1 MITCLGQ
8 TFPDD
13 DARREHFRNE
23 LRKQLPELKKLEGFP
38 IGEDEDII
46 ALSDP
51 PYYTACP
58 NPWLDDFI
66 AEWEAV
72 KVGISGRTPDFD
84 VQIPYAADVSEG
96 KSNAIYNAHSYHT
109 KVPHPAIMRYIL
121 HYTQPGDIVLD
132 GFAGTGMTGVAAQLC
147 GNPDAAT
154 KYMIEKER
162 RELGLAAPVWGA
174 RRAICGD
181 LSPIASFIAYN
192 YNTPVDVEAFE
203 KEAQRILAEVEAEYG
218 WMYETTHLGDK
229 KGKINYTVWS
239 DVFQCDQ
246 CNGEIIFWKA
256 AVDTEKGEV
265 REAFLCP
272 HCDATHTKR
281 NVTKAQIT
289 LFDRALGQ
297 TVRQAKTVP
306 VLINYTFGTKRF
318 EKIPDQKD
326 VILIE
331 KINEKEATYWF
342 PTDAL
347 PKGDKM
353 SDPFNKGVTHVN
365 HFYTNRN
372 LRALSLIKNKINNS
386 HERHLPFWF
395 TSTLPWCGKE
405 NRLHLGNYFNKGGGV
420 ITSLRGTWYIASLSV
435 ETNVFERFSHRITS
449 SVFKFNSEIQNV
461 GINVQSANDIRNI
474 KNGSV
479 DYIFTDPPFG
489 ANLMYSELN
498 FVWESWLKIKT
509 NNKSEAIE
517 NKTQGKTL
525 LDYQNIMTSC
535 FREYFRVLKSGKWM
549 TVEFSN
555 TGAAIWN
562 GIQTGLQRAGFVI
575 ANVAAL
581 DKQKGS
587 FNAVTNPTSVKQDL
601 VISCYKP
608 SEQFEAAFSQH
619 QGDVAV
625 WDFVREHLHHL
636 PIHVAREGHT
646 AGVVERDPR
655 ILYDRLITFYLMR
668 GLPVPMDSSDFRAG
682 LRQRFTEIDGQYFL
696 PEQAQEYEQKKALTS
711 GVVQASLFIG
721 TENEG
726 IAWLREVL
734 KKPQTRADLHPLW
747 MQAITAIRKGDVLPD
762 LSDLLNE
769 NFIQLPSGAWRVPDL
784 NETKDREALRT
795 KSLLKEFARYVA
807 ELQAGKTKRLK
818 EVRAEALQAGFRDCW
833 ERKDFATVVL
843 VGDRIPANLL
853 LEDEKLL
860 MYYDI
865 AKDRV

>member
-1 MITCLGQ
+1 MITCLGL

-66 AEWEAV
+66 AEWEAA
-72 KVGISGRTPDFD
+72 KVGILGRTPDFD

-96 KSNAIYNAHSYHT
+96 KFDPIYLYHPYPT
-109 KVPHPAIMRYIL
+109 KVPFKAIMRYYL
-121 HYTQPGDIVLD
+121 HYTEPGDVILD
-132 GFAGTGMTGVAAQLC
+132 GFAGTGMAGVAAFAC
-147 GNPDAAT
+147 ESPRIET
-154 KYMIEKER
+154 KLKMEQDFQKSN
-162 RELGLAAPVWGA
+162 LHPPVWGK
-174 RRAICGD
+174 RHVVLGD
-181 LSPIASFIAYN
+181 LSPLASFISYCYN
-192 YNTPVDVEAFE
+192 SHFDIDTFE
-203 KEAQRILAEVEAEYG
+203 SLAKTLFTEVETLCS
-218 WMYETTHLGDK
+218 WMYKTTHK
-229 KGKINYTVWS
+229 KGVIGTINYVVWS
-239 DVFQCDQ
+239 DVFICPP
-246 CNGEIIFWKA
+246 CGGEIVFWNT
-256 AVDTEKGEV
+256 AVDKAGGTIIDSF
-265 REAFLCP
+265 RCP
-272 HCDATHTKR
+272 NCDALHTKLT
-281 NVTKAQIT
+281 VEQALTTVYDK
-289 LFDRALGQ
+289 ALGK
-297 TVRQAKTVP
+297 TIRQAKTVP
-306 VLINYTFGTKRF
+306 VHINYTCGGKRY
-318 EKIPDQKD
+318 EKTPDSED
-326 VILIE
+326 LALIE
-331 KINEKEATYWF
+331 RIEGSEVTNWF
-342 PTDAL
+342 PTETL
-347 PKGDKM
+347 PKGDKTGE
-353 SDPFNKGVTHVN
+353 PLRKGITNVH
-365 HFYTNRN
+365 HFYTKRN
-372 LRALSLIKNKINNS
+372 LLVLSLMKELCPLPIFQILITKVAFQSTKLYRLTYQNGVWGAGGGPLSGTMYVPSLIKELNI
-386 HERHLPFWF
+386 
-395 TSTLPWCGKE
+395 
-405 NRLHLGNYFNKGGGV
+405 
-420 ITSLRGTWYIASLSV
+420 LRQID
-435 ETNVFERFSHRITS
+435 
-449 SVFKFNSEIQNV
+449 
-461 GINVQSANDIRNI
+461 SAIKDRRKNIEPI
-474 KNGSV
+474 KNGQSIVSV
-479 DYIFTDPPFG
+479 SSCTNLPVLKDSQIDYIFTDPPFG
-489 ANLMYSELN
+489 HNLMYSELN
-498 FVWESWLKIKT
+498 FLSEAWLKIKT
-509 NNKSEAIE
+509 NNKNEAIE
-517 NKTQGKTL
+517 NKSQNKSL
-525 LDYQNIMTSC
+525 QDYNDLITKS
-535 FREYFRVLKSGKWM
+535 FKEYFRVLKPGKWM
-549 TVEFSN
+549 TVVFSN
-555 TGAAIWN
+555 TSASVWN
-562 GIQTGLQRAGFVI
+562 GIQTSLQRAGFVL

-581 DKQKGS
+581 DKQKLGFKAVVGS
-587 FNAVTNPTSVKQDL
+587 TAVKQDL

-608 SEQFEAAFSQH
+608 SEQFEADFSKH

-682 LRQRFTEIDGQYFL
+682 LRQRFTEMDEQYFL
-696 PEQAQEYEQKKALTS
+696 PEQAQEYEQKKSLTS

-818 EVRAEALQAGFRDCW
+818 EVRAEALHAGFRDCW